1 MTSGVTTMAR
11 RLAVALIA
19 TALPGLGVC
28 AAAAAEM
35 VDVTETTAL
44 EQKTALMQVKPK
56 KKPIV
61 VVRNKPTLIE
71 RSVPPPPLEMPI
83 PLGRNWG
90 GFYAG
95 GFVGGMHGVWT
106 LDFYRNN
113 NHGHSVQGLDG
124 LEGGVWAGYN
134 TYIGSNTLAGIE
146 VDLGTGNGK
155 TTNEVFDNDDTEAS
169 YNSFGS
175 IRGRLGWIMDKV
187 MVYGTAGLA
196 FANINNQIQK
206 GQNAGEQVVWEDQNK
221 WGWAAGFGAEYAL
234 NDRWTTRAEY
244 LFSDFGDVTLT
255 NRDGNTMI
263 YNNQLHQLRLGVSY
277 KF

>member
-1 MTSGVTTMAR
+1 MTHGVYTAR
-11 RLAVALIA
+11 RALALAVLALGA
-19 TALPGLGVC
+19 PALSITTV
-28 AAAAAEM
+28 AAAEM
-35 VDVTETTAL
+35 IDTTETTAL
-44 EQKTALMQVKPK
+44 ETTGQMRAKPK
-56 KKPIV
+56 ARKPVTMQRAI
-61 VVRNKPTLIE
+61 KHDMEHDI
-71 RSVPPPPLEMPI
+71 PPPPLEMPI
-83 PLGRNWG
+83 PLGHDWS

-134 TYIGSNTLAGIE
+134 TYLGQNTLAGVE
-146 VDLGTGNGK
+146 VDLGTGFAK
-155 TTNEVFDNDDTEAS
+155 TSNEVFDNDDTEAS

-175 IRGRLGWIMDKV
+175 VRGRLGWVMDKLL
-187 MVYGTAGLA
+187 VYGTAGLA

-206 GQNAGEQVVWEDQNK
+206 GQNAGEQVVWEGQNK
-221 WGWAAGFGAEYAL
+221 WGWAAGAGAEYAL

-244 LFSDFGDVTLT
+244 LFSDFGSVTLT

-263 YNNQLHQLRLGVSY
+263 YNNQLHQLRLGASY

>member
-1 MTSGVTTMAR
+1 MTSGVHTAAR
-11 RLAVALIA
+11 ALPLALIA
-19 TALPGLGVC
+19 IATTIISITTV
-28 AAAAAEM
+28 AAAEVTTG
-35 VDVTETTAL
+35 VDVTETTEL
-44 EQKTALMQVKPK
+44 TKTALMRAKPK
-56 KKPIV
+56 ARKPIV
-61 VVRNKPTLIE
+61 IE
-71 RSVPPPPLEMPI
+71 RQVLSDVPPPPLEMPI

-124 LEGGVWAGYN
+124 VEGGVWAGYN
-134 TYIGSNTLAGIE
+134 TYVGANTLAGVE
-146 VDLGTGNGK
+146 VDLGTGNAK
-155 TTNEVFDNDDTEAS
+155 SANEVFDNDDTEAS

-175 IRGRLGWIMDKV
+175 IRGRLGWIMDRV

-206 GQNAGEQVVWEDQNK
+206 GQNAGEQVVWEDQNT
-221 WGWAAGFGAEYAL
+221 WGWAAGAGAEYAL

-244 LFSDFGDVTLT
+244 LFSDFGSVTLT

-263 YNNQLHQLRLGVSY
+263 YDNQLHQLRLGVSY

>member
-1 MTSGVTTMAR
+1 MTSGVHTAAR
-11 RLAVALIA
+11 ALPLALIA
-19 TALPGLGVC
+19 LTTSIVSTTTV
-28 AAAAAEM
+28 AAAE
-35 VDVTETTAL
+35 VTPGTDVTETTEL
-44 EQKTALMQVKPK
+44 TQTAIMQAKPK
-56 KKPIV
+56 VRKPV
-61 VVRNKPTLIE
+61 VVQRRIV
-71 RSVPPPPLEMPI
+71 SDVPPPPLEMPI

-113 NHGHSVQGLDG
+113 NHGHAVEGLDG
-124 LEGGVWAGYN
+124 IAGGVWAGYN
-134 TYIGSNTLAGIE
+134 TYVGANTLAGIE

-155 TTNEVFDNDDTEAS
+155 VSNEIFDNDATEAS

-175 IRGRLGWIMDKV
+175 IRGRLGWIMDRV

-206 GQNAGEQVVWEDQNK
+206 GANPGEQVVWEGQNK
-221 WGWAAGFGAEYAL
+221 WGYAVGAGAEYAL

-244 LFSDFGDVTLT
+244 LYSDFGSVTLQ
-255 NRDGNTMI
+255 NADGNTMI
-263 YNNQLHQLRLGVSY
+263 YGNQLHQLRLGASY